1 MIRIVTTKRLA
12 LLDAD
17 THAAFERARETSEA
31 AHRAAE
37 QHTNEL
43 NAATD
48 RAERAESATAEVSEL
63 LAHALDEL
71 AAVEQDLLRRDI
83 EIRRLRKELEGESLE
98 GQWLTMLLHYGEP
111 HTVYASYEEAKAD
124 TATHGVAA
132 GTWVTGDE
140 RPPAEVKWRLEAF
153 TYDAACNGFRRVVVP
168 AQRSVGEAA

>member
-1 MIRIVTTKRLA
+1 MIRIVTRKRLA
-12 LLDAD
+12 LLEAD

-37 QHTNEL
+37 QHTNAL

-63 LAHALDEL
+63 LAHALEGL

-98 GQWLTMLLHYGEP
+98 GRWLTMLLHYGEP

-124 TATHGVAA
+124 TATHGVN

-153 TYDAACNGFRRVVVP
+153 TYDAACNGFRRVFVP